1 LQSLTFPLFPLAFLF
16 LPLKLG
22 FALPFQFFLMLALP
36 PGGQPLCAFTF
47 LLLFF
52 EGQPLPLRCP
62 LPFALLLLG
71 PLLRRQRDRPSALR
85 TSRCESRNGV
95 AAVGT
100 GKQIR
105 VFGRNVGQVT
115 RQLSLPHGCPVR

>member
-1 LQSLTFPLFPLAFLF
+1 
-16 LPLKLG
+16 LG
-22 FALPFQFFLMLALP
+22 FALPLQFFLMLALP
-36 PGGQPLCAFTF
+36 LGGQAFCALLLPF
-47 LLLFF
+47 LLFAGEL
-52 EGQPLPLRCP
+52 LPLRCP

-71 PLLRRQRDRPSALR
+71 LLLRRQRYRPSALR
-85 TSRCESRNGV
+85 TSRRESRNGV

-100 GKQIR
+100 GEQIR